1 VLSHQTEEA
10 KVKRLFAILLVVAV
24 GIASGNAAA
33 QNYPRKMVTLIVP
46 QAAGGNLDLVARG
59 LAQVLT
65 GSLGQQVIVDNRPS
79 NSSLVGT
86 QLVAR
91 SAPDGYTLLVMASTF
106 AVVPSI
112 VVNAGYNP
120 VKDFVGVSQTCWLP
134 LILVVNPSLPV
145 KSVQELIAY
154 AKANP
159 GKLNV
164 AHSGTGGTG
173 HMAWEMFNQQVG
185 GLSVV
190 QIPYKGSAPAL
201 IDVLGGQA
209 DLTFDT
215 FSTSIQ
221 HVKAGKIRAL
231 ALAGPKRSPI
241 FPDLPTVAEAGLP
254 GYNAAIF
261 NGIVAPAGTPRD
273 VLVRLQREI
282 AKAVQQPELRNRFLA
297 QGVELIASES
307 PEQFTEFIRQ
317 QVERFAKLVHDV
329 GIKAE

>member
-1 VLSHQTEEA
+1 
-10 KVKRLFAILLVVAV
+10 
-24 GIASGNAAA
+24 
-33 QNYPRKMVTLIVP
+33 
-46 QAAGGNLDLVARG
+46 
-59 LAQVLT
+59 
-65 GSLGQQVIVDNRPS
+65 
-79 NSSLVGT
+79 
-86 QLVAR
+86 
-91 SAPDGYTLLVMASTF
+91 MASTF
-106 AVVPSI
+106 AVVPAI
-112 VVNAGYNP
+112 LPNAGYDP
-120 VKDFVGVSQTCWLP
+120 LKDFVGVSQTCWLP
-134 LILVVNPSLPV
+134 LILVVNPALPV

-154 AKANP
+154 VKANP

-164 AHSGTGGTG
+164 ANSGTGGTG
-173 HMAWEMFNQQVG
+173 HIAWELFNQQAG
-185 GLSVV
+185 PLKVV

-241 FPDLPTVAEAGLP
+241 FPDLPTVAEILP
-254 GYNAAIF
+254 GYDAAIF
-261 NGIVAPAGTPRD
+261 NGIVAPAGTPKD
-273 VLVRLQREI
+273 VLVRLNREI

-307 PEQFTEFIRQ
+307 PEQFTDFIRQ
-317 QVERFAKLVHDV
+317 QVDRFAKLVHDV